1 MSQFKENIFRR
12 TELGEAEIHQ
22 RSLVLSRA
30 EQVVL
35 LAVDGQSTYA
45 ELQMEFA
52 DDSSLEF
59 DKIIDALQKKAL
71 IHVLTSESQ
80 TSPSADVDPVAA
92 QIENFDKEDF
102 FSSSLDPLHS
112 GSGLVVDTRANLM
125 RSVNLKKK
133 DQEKKQDSVY
143 DVDIPLYLE
152 LDTNL
157 RLEKEKRKSKL
168 VQVFPDPDRPKK
180 RRRSKRP
187 KVPPPSKWP
196 MRIYMGL
203 TGIGL
208 FLVLVAVLLKM

>member
-1 MSQFKENIFRR
+1 MSQFKEHIFQR
-12 TELGEAEIHQ
+12 TELGETEIHQ

-52 DDSSLEF
+52 NDSSLEF
-59 DKIIDALQKKAL
+59 DKIIDTLQKKAL
-71 IHVLTSESQ
+71 IHVLASESG
-80 TSPSADVDPVAA
+80 TSPSAEGDPISA

-112 GSGLVVDTRANLM
+112 GSGLVVDTKANLM
-125 RSVNLKKK
+125 RSVNLKK
-133 DQEKKQDSVY
+133 KKQDSVY
-143 DVDIPLYLE
+143 DVDIPLSLE
-152 LDTNL
+152 LDTSL

-168 VQVFPDPDRPKK
+168 VQVFPDPDKPRK
-180 RRRSKRP
+180 RRRSKRS
-187 KVPPPSKWP
+187 KAPPPSKWP
-196 MRIYMGL
+196 MRIYIGL

-208 FLVLVAVLLKM
+208 LLVLIAMLFKM

>member
-1 MSQFKENIFRR
+1 MSQFKENIFQR

-35 LAVDGQSTYA
+35 LAVDGRSTYA

-52 DDSSLEF
+52 NDSSLEF

-71 IHVLTSESQ
+71 IHVHASDSKTSL
-80 TSPSADVDPVAA
+80 SAEGDPISA

-133 DQEKKQDSVY
+133 KQDSVY
-143 DVDIPLYLE
+143 DVDIPLSLE
-152 LDTNL
+152 LDTSL

-168 VQVFPDPDRPKK
+168 VQVFPDPDKPRK

-187 KVPPPSKWP
+187 KAPPPSKWP

-208 FLVLVAVLLKM
+208 LLVLIAMLFKM

>member
-12 TELGEAEIHQ
+12 TELGEAEIRQ

-30 EQVVL
+30 EQVIL
-35 LAVDGQSTYA
+35 LAIDGQLTYA

-52 DDSSLEF
+52 NDSSLEF
-59 DKIIDALQKKAL
+59 EKVIDALQKKAL
-71 IHVLTSESQ
+71 IHVLASESE
-80 TSPSADVDPVAA
+80 TSPPADVDSLSV

-112 GSGLVVDTRANLM
+112 GSGLVVDTKANRM
-125 RSVNLKKK
+125 RSVNLKK
-133 DQEKKQDSVY
+133 KKQDSVY
-143 DVDIPLYLE
+143 DVDIPLSLE
-152 LDTNL
+152 LDTSL
-157 RLEKEKRKSKL
+157 RLKKEKRKSKL
-168 VQVFPDPDRPKK
+168 VQVFPEPDKPKK

-187 KVPPPSKWP
+187 KAPPPSKWP

-208 FLVLVAVLLKM
+208 LLVLIAVLFKM